1 MILSNFIY
9 LFIVFA
15 GLLNCSVCG
24 YLLHFF
30 DLTLNNCVCFQDS
43 TTETA
48 FIARRR
54 AAVASA
60 GSKSLSDVKERAA
73 CAAPDLIDA
82 SESIQQEITFQQQKQ
97 FKNKIQGFLDGVL
110 LQSEIPED
118 MQETAQAFLEAQDLA
133 DKKRDRT
140 KLNQCEKLSRSTP
153 QIQSVHKVWVQDEA
167 WAEDFKRF
175 IYTAEVSEALFFVVK
190 DPATPPPTIH
200 WTLVLQGGFVID
212 YTHLQYQAQGRP
224 ARVRN
229 RGATFAYDPAV
240 RTRRR
245 VLVSPAFRERCPR
258 ISRVI
263 DAACS
268 HRLSQWTPLNSWEEF
283 AARCEKGGKI
293 PSLQSLW
300 GQLPRQGLSTA
311 AETFSAKLNFCNG
324 CRRWLACTTSHE
336 GPC

>member
-1 MILSNFIY
+1 M
-9 LFIVFA
+9 
-15 GLLNCSVCG
+15 CG

-153 QIQSVHKVWVQDEA
+153 QIQSVHKVWAQDEA

-258 ISRVI
+258 ICRVI

-283 AARCEKGGKI
+283 AARCEKDGKNTFSTI
-293 PSLQSLW
+293 AL
-300 GQLPRQGLSTA
+300 GTA
-311 AETFSAKLNFCNG
+311 AEARALNGSRNVFSQAEFLQWLQKVACAYNFK
-324 CRRWLACTTSHE
+324 
-336 GPC
+336 